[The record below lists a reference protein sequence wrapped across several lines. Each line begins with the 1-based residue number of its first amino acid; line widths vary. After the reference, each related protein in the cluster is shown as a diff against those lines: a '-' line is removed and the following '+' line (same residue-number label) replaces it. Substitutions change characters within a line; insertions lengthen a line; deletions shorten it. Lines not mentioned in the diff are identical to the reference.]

1 MGVQG
6 PPGPPGPPGHPG
18 YSRVFATYGN
28 ITTDLMDFFRGEHVY
43 CNRHFTIEVVRSNK
57 TTHIRKHE
65 TFYVTGILSS
75 ITENYRSP
83 VMGVCDFRR
92 G

>member
-28 ITTDLMDFFRGEHVY
+28 VTADLMDFFRSEHLY
-43 CNRHFTIEVVRSNK
+43 FGYNRHFMTEVIRSDK
-57 TTHIRKHE
+57 TTHIKHKM
-65 TFYVTGILSS
+65 FYVTEGL
-75 ITENYRSP
+75 
-83 VMGVCDFRR
+83 
-92 G
+92 